1 VVAHHAAR
9 MSAERVVVVGDL
21 INDIVAVPREAI
33 RPDTDTTATIKLASG
48 GSAANTATWLASRGV
63 AVDFVAAVG
72 SHDAA
77 FHEEELREAGVTPH
91 LQVEIGVPT
100 GTIIIVV
107 QGAQRSMLTERGANS
122 LLRSASV
129 TDELLA
135 GARLLH
141 VSGYSVVDGF
151 GVAGTRSL
159 LERAAD
165 AGVPVSVNPGSIGFI
180 SDFGV
185 ERFLEAIRGASLLF
199 LSADEAT
206 LLTGQDDA
214 EAAARMLA
222 ASFPLVALTRGD
234 QGVLVVADGAAPVA
248 VPARSVRAVDPTGAG
263 DAFIAGFL
271 DAWLRTADPIAAAEA
286 AVYVAARA
294 VMVIGGRPPV

>member
-1 VVAHHAAR
+1 
-9 MSAERVVVVGDL
+9 MTGERVVVVGDL

-33 RPDTDTTATIKLASG
+33 RADTDTAATIKLASG
-48 GSAANTATWLASRGV
+48 GSAANSATWLASRG
-63 AVDFVAAVG
+63 AQVDFVAAVG
-72 SHDAA
+72 AHDAA
-77 FHEEELREAGVTPH
+77 FHEDELRSFGVTPH

-107 QGAQRSMLTERGANS
+107 QGAERTMLTERGANS

-141 VSGYSVVDGF
+141 VSGYSVIDGF

-159 LERAAD
+159 LGRAAD

-180 SDFGV
+180 ADFGV
-185 ERFLEAIRGASLLF
+185 ERFLDAIRGASLLF
-199 LSADEAT
+199 LSADEAR
-206 LLTGQDDA
+206 LLTGQDDT
-214 EAAARMLA
+214 EVAARMLA
-222 ASFPLVALTRGD
+222 ASFPLVALTQGD
-234 QGVLVVADGAAPVA
+234 EGVLVVADGAAPVA
-248 VPARSVRAVDPTGAG
+248 VPARRVRAIDPTGAG

-271 DAWLRTADPIAAAEA
+271 DAWLRTSDPVAAAEA

-294 VMVIGGRPPV
+294 VTVIGGRPPV

>member
-1 VVAHHAAR
+1 

-248 VPARSVRAVDPTGAG
+248 VPARPVRAVDPTGAG

-271 DAWLRTADPIAAAEA
+271 DAWLRTRDPIAAAEA

>member
-1 VVAHHAAR
+1 MVAHHAAR

-159 LERAAD
+159 FERAAD

-206 LLTGQDDA
+206 LLTGEDDA
-214 EAAARMLA
+214 DAAARMLA
-222 ASFPLVALTRGD
+222 ASFPLVALTRGER
-234 QGVLVVADGAAPVA
+234 GVLVVADGAAPVP

-271 DAWLRTADPIAAAEA
+271 DAWLRTRDPLAAAEA

>member
-1 VVAHHAAR
+1 
-9 MSAERVVVVGDL
+9 MTGERVVVVGDL

-33 RPDTDTTATIKLASG
+33 RADTDTTATIKLASG
-48 GSAANTATWLASRGV
+48 GSAANTATWLASRG
-63 AVDFVAAVG
+63 AEVDFVAAVG

-151 GVAGTRSL
+151 GIAGTRAL
-159 LERAAD
+159 LDRARD

-180 SDFGV
+180 ADFGV
-185 ERFLEAIRGASLLF
+185 ERFLEAIHGASLLF

-214 EAAARMLA
+214 DAAVRMLG
-222 ASFPLVALTRGD
+222 ASFPFVALTRGD

-248 VPARSVRAVDPTGAG
+248 VPARSVRAIDPTGAG

-271 DAWLRTADPIAAAEA
+271 DAWLRTGDPIAAAEA